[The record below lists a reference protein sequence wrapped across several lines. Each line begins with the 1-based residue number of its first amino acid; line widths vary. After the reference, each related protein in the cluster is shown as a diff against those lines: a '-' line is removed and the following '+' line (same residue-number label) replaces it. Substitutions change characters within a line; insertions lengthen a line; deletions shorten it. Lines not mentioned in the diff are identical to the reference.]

1 MQTERFTESLA
12 KCGDGERVTELGILA
27 QEEKD
32 TIVNLGRRA
41 NARVWGAKSEKGG
54 GGGS

>member
-1 MQTERFTESLA
+1 MQTERFTDSLA

-41 NARVWGAKSEKGG
+41 NARVWGAKSEKR